1 MKNTNANVTKQL
13 TILTSAIL
21 SLIFAFAVSI
31 SFIAI
36 NNKKDVFT
44 VCNDD
49 EYYSETTYFLN
60 EKEYEKYLRETGT
73 ERDGEKSAAKRAA
86 SAEQDGE
93 IFVQAAVKKVW
104 VAEAKD
110 DSGNVVNSRL
120 MKKAEIDK
128 IDNFD
133 TDTLATS
140 GTEPPEYIGGDSESK
155 FKLDISMSVLYDQYE
170 DTFLVYGNAYWEA
183 KLVSWW
189 DKNESAEE
197 DYNDYLGI
205 TWGGKGEY
213 LKEINRSI
221 EGVYH
226 NDEVVSFSRKTSEPY
241 AGYVW
246 QFREKSG
253 WMGKEMKNAHA
264 MVELQK
270 VYAKQNLE
278 TAAKLTYIHT
288 YGDFK
293 IVPGLTINVGPD
305 IGVSAAIG
313 WEDEEK
319 SWQIEIAVA
328 GLKF

>member
-1 MKNTNANVTKQL
+1 MKHTNANVTKQL
-13 TILTSAIL
+13 TILTSVIL

-128 IDNFD
+128 IPVAGQYAH
-133 TDTLATS
+133 LLRGTS
-140 GTEPPEYIGGDSESK
+140 DHGLNHLYRIVKHIELYAYAAEIALQRFGECTCGLRIGIGRMRIESVEHG
-155 FKLDISMSVLYDQYE
+155 FYGLVDHVRLVDRIDI
-170 DTFLVYGNAYWEA
+170 
-183 KLVSWW
+183 
-189 DKNESAEE
+189 
-197 DYNDYLGI
+197 
-205 TWGGKGEY
+205 
-213 LKEINRSI
+213 
-221 EGVYH
+221 
-226 NDEVVSFSRKTSEPY
+226 
-241 AGYVW
+241 
-246 QFREKSG
+246 
-253 WMGKEMKNAHA
+253 
-264 MVELQK
+264 
-270 VYAKQNLE
+270 
-278 TAAKLTYIHT
+278 
-288 YGDFK
+288 
-293 IVPGLTINVGPD
+293 
-305 IGVSAAIG
+305 VSADHLKGVHQLLYGKILR
-313 WEDEEK
+313 
-319 SWQIEIAVA
+319 A
-328 GLKF
+328 GVIVLAGRLDCRHCSRRQNGQT